1 LVAQLCR
8 VFLDMVYKRADSPH
22 GWLLYLVIFFSF
34 NVVKPELEQAACLSN
49 RAS

>member
-8 VFLDMVYKRADSPH
+8 VFFYVVYKRADSPH